1 MPSNPAVHELL
12 NRSLPQPTARASCG
26 GDSSGTIPGTSC
38 RNGNDD
44 KSGGCSQVD
53 TADISDADNDDQPET
68 ADVAA
73 ERRNMVGDAL
83 EPAEANEPVGGNG
96 RNHAPA
102 KAVMVPGA
110 NGAHFGLPRDV
121 GAANGAQERARYQAA
136 TVGVTLPQGA
146 GAEEYQTDLFD
157 VLEAWVFE
165 HLREKLHAGF
175 LLSSHFQEYT
185 RFLNVQ
191 HRPVTENDFIL
202 FRILGRGGFGAVN
215 GARCLPRL
223 FLFFF
228 LISKLMELHLLTL
241 VCQLLRG
248 MSH

>member
-83 EPAEANEPVGGNG
+83 EPAEANEP
-96 RNHAPA
+96 
-102 KAVMVPGA
+102 
-110 NGAHFGLPRDV
+110 
-121 GAANGAQERARYQAA
+121 A
-136 TVGVTLPQGA
+136 TT
-146 GAEEYQTDLFD
+146 T
-157 VLEAWVFE
+157 
-165 HLREKLHAGF
+165 
-175 LLSSHFQEYT
+175 
-185 RFLNVQ
+185 
-191 HRPVTENDFIL
+191 
-202 FRILGRGGFGAVN
+202 
-215 GARCLPRL
+215 
-223 FLFFF
+223 
-228 LISKLMELHLLTL
+228 
-241 VCQLLRG
+241 
-248 MSH
+248 